1 MGDFTQLGQR
11 RRARRCCVRTRRPPL
26 GTHRRA
32 RRRRPRRAGWSLPA
46 RGRRRTTSCDS
57 GATVGAASGPQP
69 PGPPSR
75 AWGEPSFN
83 PWPHAR
89 GKRKAGGVPSPRDD
103 ATRVIQQATRAAG
116 RSPPAGR
123 RPGLLV
129 ELKTPA
135 PRFLCVSKDPPAR
148 HLAVTDLPEV
158 GDQGVERH
166 AARAAAAPVAAH
178 DEDLIATLDYL
189 LRFHRE
195 VVPGVSP
202 ALRRRRDCI
211 VPPVDTGI

>member
-1 MGDFTQLGQR
+1 MGVFTQLGQR

-46 RGRRRTTSCDS
+46 RGRRQTTSCDP

-69 PGPPSR
+69 PGPAVAGLGGAFLQSVAARTREAKSR
-75 AWGEPSFN
+75 GRA
-83 PWPHAR
+83 
-89 GKRKAGGVPSPRDD
+89 KPRDD

-116 RSPPAGR
+116 RSPPADR

-129 ELKTPA
+129 GLNVA
-135 PRFLCVSKDPPAR
+135 
-148 HLAVTDLPEV
+148 DLPEL

-166 AARAAAAPVAAH
+166 AARA
-178 DEDLIATLDYL
+178 
-189 LRFHRE
+189 
-195 VVPGVSP
+195 S
-202 ALRRRRDCI
+202 
-211 VPPVDTGI
+211 